1 MSIQPAYYRYWGKAD
16 REGAS
21 YHLLPYHCLDVAA
34 VIATWWDA
42 SATIRRSF
50 CQYSAVTE
58 TQIRAWLL
66 MFTALHDYG
75 KYDIRFQLKVK
86 PAWKA
91 LYPLS
96 DESRRLPSEY
106 ECREYMHG
114 ENGLSWFKQDFFRC
128 FGCSQSNSM
137 FVDED
142 DPAHWLQWKPWI
154 EATTGHH
161 GHVKDVSYIRE
172 TALSSLSDQG
182 PAELDRTVRISWLE
196 TLCQFFLQPVGLSLN
211 DSPPPP
217 SPLLAGLCS
226 VADWLASRCDEVN
239 FTFQNQKEP
248 LSSYFERKLSDDAP
262 RIFSFSGINGSPK
275 DYGGIQQLL
284 PVCTSPHP
292 LQTMVN
298 DLPLHSAL
306 TIIEAPTGSGK
317 TEAALAYAWRLLAAD
332 LVDSIIFALPTQAT
346 ANAMLGRLETVATK
360 LFNNS
365 PNLLL
370 AHGSARFNDKFAG
383 LKRKGIYADG
393 EPDGWVQCGQWL
405 AESRKR
411 VFLGQIGICTID
423 QVLISVLP
431 VKHRFVRSFGIG
443 RSILIV
449 DEVHAYDAYMY
460 GLLEEVLR
468 QQHAAG
474 ASVIL
479 MSATLPA
486 NQKRQLCA
494 TWQTGSRNMT
504 GQAPYPLITWVG
516 ENESGQLSLTQQ
528 DQPKSQEVKA
538 ECLRTDKME
547 PDDSILQR
555 AVMAADEGAQVAII
569 CNLVATAQ
577 GVARRL
583 KNFSSAPVDL
593 FHARYRFKDRQT
605 KENNII
611 QQFGPKGNRDQG
623 RILVATQV
631 VEQSLDLDFDWIV
644 TQLCPVDL
652 LFQRMGRLHRHEHS
666 KRPPNFE
673 KPVCTVLL
681 PRDSDYGL
689 TGKVYSNTRV
699 LWRTEQLLINTTDEK
714 VMFPS
719 AYRNWIEPVYQETA
733 WEKEPN
739 EITKA
744 YEQFANDLFVSRSKA
759 RVMIHSAANPF
770 GDTDEV
776 VAAVT
781 RDGEMNLT
789 VIPYL
794 ESPDGK
800 RLLDGELIDDLDDYR
815 QAEELALNSVSVPH
829 GWRGWLKNACREVDD
844 KGCWLAMTEKGG
856 NFVSEWNN
864 IVFRYHRDTGL
875 EMER

>member
-1 MSIQPAYYRYWGKAD
+1 MSVHPTYYRYWGKAD

-21 YHLLPYHCLDVAA
+21 CHLLPYHCLDVAA
-34 VIATWWDA
+34 VVATWWDA

-50 CQYSAVTE
+50 CRYSNGAE
-58 TQIRAWLL
+58 TQVRAWLL
-66 MFTALHDYG
+66 LFTALHDYG
-75 KYDIRFQLKVK
+75 KFDIRFQLKVK

-96 DESRRLPSEY
+96 DESRRLPPEY

-114 ENGLSWFKQDFFRC
+114 ESGLSWFKQDFFRC
-128 FGCSQSNSM
+128 FGCNQSNSM
-137 FVDED
+137 FVDEHE
-142 DPAHWLQWKPWI
+142 PAQWSQWKPWI

-161 GHVKDVSYIRE
+161 GHVKDVSYIQE
-172 TALSSLSDQG
+172 TALSALSDQG
-182 PAELDRTVRISWLE
+182 LAEIDRTARISWLE
-196 TLCQFFLQPVGLSLN
+196 TLCQFFLQQAGLSLN

-239 FTFQNQKEP
+239 FTFQNQEEL
-248 LSSYFERKLSDDAP
+248 LSSYFERKLSNDAP

-284 PVCTSPHP
+284 PDRTSPHP

-298 DLPLHSAL
+298 DLPQQSAL

-317 TEAALAYAWRLLAAD
+317 TEAALSYAWRLLAAD

-360 LFNNS
+360 LYNNS
-365 PNLLL
+365 TNLLL
-370 AHGSARFNDKFAG
+370 AHGSARFNEKFVD
-383 LKRKGIYADG
+383 LKRKGIHADG

-405 AESRKR
+405 SESRKR

-431 VKHRFVRSFGIG
+431 VKHRFVRGFGIG
-443 RSILIV
+443 RSVLIV

-468 QQHAAG
+468 QQRAAG

-479 MSATLPA
+479 MSATLPES
-486 NQKRQLCA
+486 QKRQLCA
-494 TWQTGSRNMT
+494 TWQTGIRNMT

-516 ENESGQLSLTQQ
+516 ENKSEQLSLTQQ
-528 DQPKSQEVKA
+528 EQPETKEVKA

-547 PDDSILQR
+547 PDDSILKR
-555 AVMAADEGAQVAII
+555 VVDAAVNGAQVAII

-577 GVARRL
+577 RVARRL
-583 KNFSSAPVDL
+583 KMLSSAPVDL

-611 QQFGPKGNRDQG
+611 QQYGPKGNRDQG

-631 VEQSLDLDFDWIV
+631 VEQSLDLDFDWLV
-644 TQLCPVDL
+644 TQLCPADL
-652 LFQRMGRLHRHEHS
+652 LFQRMGRLHRHAHN

-681 PRDSDYGL
+681 PRDGDYGL
-689 TGKVYSNTRV
+689 TGKIYASTRT
-699 LWRTEQLLINTTDEK
+699 LWRTEQLLITAPDGNII
-714 VMFPS
+714 FPE
-719 AYRNWIEPVYQETA
+719 AYRTWIESVYQETA
-733 WEKEPN
+733 WENEPN
-739 EITKA
+739 EITKT

-759 RVMIHSAANPF
+759 LMQIHSAANPF

-794 ESPDGK
+794 ESPAGK
-800 RLLDGELIDDLDDYR
+800 QLLDGELIDALDEYR
-815 QAEELALNSVSVPH
+815 KAEELALNSVSVPK
-829 GWRGWLKNACREVDD
+829 GWGGWLKNACREVDD
-844 KGCWLAMTEKGG
+844 KGYWLEMMEKGG
-856 NFVSEWNN
+856 NFVCKWNST
-864 IVFRYHRDTGL
+864 VFRYHRDTGL
-875 EMER
+875 EMQR